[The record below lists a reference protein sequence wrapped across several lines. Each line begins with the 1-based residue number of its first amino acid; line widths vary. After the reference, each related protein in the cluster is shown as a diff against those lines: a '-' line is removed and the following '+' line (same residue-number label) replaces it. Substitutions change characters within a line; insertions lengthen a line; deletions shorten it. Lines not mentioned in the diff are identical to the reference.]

1 MLQSGRS
8 SDTIALANGLVGA
21 CVASAERDQ
30 YISYASLGSTLG
42 PMSNAM
48 SDGWAYTVLALLAV
62 LSLAG
67 PLAGMKYGIEWRKA
81 RQEKLEKKQRAGQAR
96 RAEKR

>member
-1 MLQSGRS
+1 
-8 SDTIALANGLVGA
+8 
-21 CVASAERDQ
+21 
-30 YISYASLGSTLG
+30 
-42 PMSNAM
+42 M

-81 RQEKLEKKQRAGQAR
+81 KQEKLEKKQRVGQAR
-96 RAEKR
+96 KAEKR